1 MKFFPRLISRY
12 SISLYVPPFSLKTVM
27 FRLRTV
33 AKVLPLA
40 VVLPA
45 CSIRMQPAEKQRPAV
60 TAMPPLPKPPKP
72 PRIYRLDHLDTIVQV
87 PGRVLRIYPAA
98 RPVYEKLESPT
109 WLTPK
114 PTSAEEEEAFLD
126 FTVEEKRRI
135 TQAGARVQR
144 TGRALRLR
152 PATGTEVKLIN
163 NPVEN
168 EHNVAYEFVAS
179 LPEIKQWLVSA
190 HLYEGGYYMLVD
202 QRTGRKTQLMAP
214 PVISPDGRHFVCG
227 NSDVLARFE
236 PSGLQLWSAE
246 GSSLRLLWERQ
257 TEWGCTNP
265 RWLDNKTILFE
276 QDFFDKGDVDTR
288 VVRLSVI
295 P

>member
-1 MKFFPRLISRY
+1 
-12 SISLYVPPFSLKTVM
+12 M

-33 AKVLPLA
+33 AKVLPLV

-45 CSIRMQPAEKQRPAV
+45 CSLRMQPAEKQRPAV
-60 TAMPPLPKPPKP
+60 ALPPQLPKPPKP
-72 PRIYRLDHLDTIVQV
+72 PRIYRLAHLDTIVQV
-87 PGRVLRIYPAA
+87 PGRVLHIYPAA
-98 RPVYEKLESPT
+98 RPVYEKLESPA
-109 WLTPK
+109 WVVAK
-114 PTSAEEEEAFLD
+114 PASAEEEEAFLD
-126 FTVEEKRRI
+126 FRVEEKSRI
-135 TQAGARVQR
+135 AHAGPQVQR

-152 PATGTEVKLIN
+152 PATGLEVRLLN

-168 EHNVAYEFVAS
+168 DRYVAYEYVAS
-179 LPEIKQWLVSA
+179 LPEIKQWLVSV

-202 QRTGRKTQLMAP
+202 QRNGRRTQLMAP

-246 GSSLRLLWERQ
+246 GSGLRLLWERQ

>member
-1 MKFFPRLISRY
+1 MS
-12 SISLYVPPFSLKTVM
+12 
-27 FRLRTV
+27 RLRTV

-45 CSIRMQPAEKQRPAV
+45 CSLRMQPAEKARPSAALPM
-60 TAMPPLPKPPKP
+60 TMPKPPVP
-72 PRIYRLDHLDTIVQV
+72 PRIYRLEHLDTLVQL

-98 RPVYEKLESPT
+98 RPVYERLATPA
-109 WLTPK
+109 WVTPK
-114 PTSAEEEEAFLD
+114 PASSDEEDSFLD
-126 FTVEEKRRI
+126 FSVEEKRRLAK
-135 TQAGARVQR
+135 TGPRVQR
-144 TGRALRLR
+144 TGRLLRLR
-152 PATGTEVKLIN
+152 PSASREVRLLNI
-163 NPVEN
+163 PVED
-168 EHNVAYEFVAS
+168 ERNVAYEYLAS
-179 LPEIKQWLVSA
+179 LPEIQQWLLSV

-202 QRTGRKTQLMAP
+202 QRTGHRTQLMAP
-214 PVISPDGRHFVCG
+214 PVIAPDGRHFVCG

-246 GSSLRLLWERQ
+246 GSKLELLWERQ
-257 TEWGCTNP
+257 TDWGCTSP

-288 VVRLSVI
+288 VVRLKVI

>member
-1 MKFFPRLISRY
+1 ML
-12 SISLYVPPFSLKTVM
+12 
-27 FRLRTV
+27 RLRTV

-40 VVLPA
+40 VALPA
-45 CSIRMQPAEKQRPAV
+45 CTLRMQPAEKPRPGTLV
-60 TAMPPLPKPPKP
+60 QLPKPPVP
-72 PRIYRLDHLDTIVQV
+72 PRIYRLEHLDTLVQV

-98 RPVYEKLESPT
+98 RPIYEQLPAPT
-109 WLTPK
+109 WVASK
-114 PTSAEEEEAFLD
+114 PTSAEEEESFLD
-126 FTVEEKRRI
+126 FTVEEKRRLA
-135 TQAGARVQR
+135 QAGPRVQR
-144 TGRALRLR
+144 TGRLLRLR
-152 PATGTEVKLIN
+152 PTAGREIRLVNI
-163 NPVEN
+163 PAED
-168 EHNVAYEFVAS
+168 ERNVSYEYLAS
-179 LPEIKQWLVSA
+179 LPHIRQWLLSV

-202 QRTGRKTQLMAP
+202 QRTGHRTQLLAP

-246 GSSLRLLWERQ
+246 GSKPELLWERQ
-257 TEWGCTNP
+257 TDWGCTNP

-288 VVRLSVI
+288 VVRLKVI